1 MDPTDANTKEHG
13 DGAYDATLLPP
24 PPPPPDVALLAAR
37 TLSGRRHQRRR
48 SLFHQR
54 RRNSLAT
61 HKHPDA
67 GNIVVPDSVFD
78 DSDRFFHGY
87 KKGKHVLP
95 NVISYASPT
104 AADWSQGGWHRYQLP
119 QAEQDCIDL
128 QHAMLMMVTG
138 GKLAHAP
145 LNHDPEYVMNI
156 ATGTRTWPIQFG
168 TYRPDRRHILSSSWV
183 QANKHP
189 KQKESSRT
197 VVNWIGRCSPGAP
210 RAQNCEF
217 VMDDA
222 EGEWLYRTLQTGV
235 KTLLDYVHLRM
246 VFTCFADNQAVMR
259 DAFDSIRPGSWIEY
273 CGLYIDPMSRKG
285 RHERV

>member
-1 MDPTDANTKEHG
+1 MFGASNLAPERFPSHHTPECFQDGATSDGDRSRGRQSVGSFTSG
-13 DGAYDATLLPP
+13 DGIHSQHTSILMPVKVP
-24 PPPPPDVALLAAR
+24 RESTGP
-37 TLSGRRHQRRR
+37 T
-48 SLFHQR
+48 
-54 RRNSLAT
+54 
-61 HKHPDA
+61 
-67 GNIVVPDSVFD
+67 IVEPDSVFD
-78 DSDRFFHGY
+78 DSGRFFHGY

-95 NVISYASPT
+95 NVVSYASPT
-104 AADWSQGGWHRYQLP
+104 AADWSQGGWYRYQLP
-119 QAEQDCIDL
+119 QAEQDRIDL

-145 LNHDPEYVMNI
+145 LNHVPEYVMNV

-197 VVNWIGRCSPGAP
+197 IVNWIGRCSPGAP

-217 VMDDA
+217 LMDDA

-235 KTLLDYVHLRM
+235 KMLLDYVHLRM

-259 DAFDSIRPGSWIEY
+259 DAFDSI
-273 CGLYIDPMSRKG
+273 
-285 RHERV
+285 